1 MFLAALA
8 EPLLALNK
16 HIAVREHLDDI
27 AQEAVRRERVPAP
40 ENALA
45 RLELAAALEEREL
58 GRRLHPAEHLS
69 DRELLVEEES
79 LHLRRRDRDRARG
92 YACCLAVAEEVDF
105 AALRYGFFG
114 RCRVCAGRCVGEDGF
129 DVDAV

>member
-1 MFLAALA
+1 M
-8 EPLLALNK
+8 NK

-40 ENALA
+40 EDAFS
-45 RLELAAALEEREL
+45 RLELATALEEREL
-58 GRRLHPAEHLS
+58 WRRLHPAEHLS

-79 LHLRRRDRDRARG
+79 LNLRRRDRHCARR
-92 YACCLAVAEEVDF
+92 YAGRLSVAEEVDF
-105 AALRYGFFG
+105 AALRYRFFG
-114 RCRVCAGRCVGEDGF
+114 RCRVRAGRRVSEDGP